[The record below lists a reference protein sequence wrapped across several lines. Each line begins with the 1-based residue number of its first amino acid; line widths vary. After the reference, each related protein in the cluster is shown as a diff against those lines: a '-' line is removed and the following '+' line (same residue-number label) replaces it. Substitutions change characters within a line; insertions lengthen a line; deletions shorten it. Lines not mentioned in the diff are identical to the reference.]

1 MTRYFPLP
9 TRWKAAMG
17 FTLIELMIVLAI
29 IAVIAAVA
37 LPSYQ
42 GQIRKSRRA
51 EAVTFMSQV
60 QQAQERYRA
69 NISKY
74 GDRFVLTGGGL
85 SRVISNVDPDTAT
98 YASAA
103 TSFTTSGG
111 YYTLGLSGATGTG
124 YTVFA
129 NAQGSQVNDGSCK
142 YMQMALAGGNIT
154 YDSGVSSGTLNG
166 PTSTANIRC
175 WNR

>member
-1 MTRYFPLP
+1 M
-9 TRWKAAMG
+9 
-17 FTLIELMIVLAI
+17 ELMIVMVI
-29 IAVIAAVA
+29 IAVLAAVA
-37 LPSYQ
+37 VPSYL

-85 SRVISNVDPDTAT
+85 TRVISNIDPDTT
-98 YASAA
+98 SYGSAA
-103 TSFTTSGG
+103 TSYSTSGG
-111 YYTLGLSGATGTG
+111 YYALGLSGVTASG

-129 NAQGSQVNDGSCK
+129 NAQGGQVNDGSCK
-142 YMQMALAGGNIT
+142 YMEMALAGGNIK

-166 PTSTANIRC
+166 PASAANIRC